1 MCSFCLTSHSGGVTL
16 MVAPGTG
23 KAGQQGNS
31 VGDYLCTDLACSLYL
46 RGKKAVRGPGS
57 RPAEQLT
64 LEEQAE
70 QMMANLT
77 AFLVKVTG

>member
-1 MCSFCLTSHSGGVTL
+1 
-16 MVAPGTG
+16 
-23 KAGQQGNS
+23 